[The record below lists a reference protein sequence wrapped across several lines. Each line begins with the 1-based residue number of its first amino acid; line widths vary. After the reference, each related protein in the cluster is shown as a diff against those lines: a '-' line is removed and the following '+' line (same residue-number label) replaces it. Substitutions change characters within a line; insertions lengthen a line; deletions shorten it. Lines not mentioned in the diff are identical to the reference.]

1 MSLLV
6 VLPLWKYKFAVDGHF
21 FCCCCLVTDGGILWG
36 GCVFAEVQHP
46 LTNTFSTEHIPHFEK
61 VSIGSTERVGI

>member
-1 MSLLV
+1 
-6 VLPLWKYKFAVDGHF
+6 
-21 FCCCCLVTDGGILWG
+21 LVTDGGILWG